1 MDNISG
7 KIIIKIN
14 DKEYLI
20 DSTSDFKLIN
30 SKIIDILEEIY
41 KKKLSDSNNLYKI
54 FYFDEDNDKIF
65 IKTQEDYNYFINISS
80 TLILEIDENAI
91 IKIKSTDEIPELQK
105 DSPSD
110 NELILL
116 EKIKELTKINENL
129 KKEKDLYSEMS
140 QIYKDKIDLLEEDQK
155 LKNEKE
161 QSIMKELE
169 NEKKEKN
176 DIIDQLEEAQ
186 KLNESMSLIINNNTI
201 TINDKDNVN
210 DNAKDILLNNLKEE
224 KTILEKQ
231 LNKEREKI
239 DFFEKIYSD
248 DNNKL
253 KQKLNYLQN
262 EINSQKQQI
271 LKNQDILIKK
281 EVEKG
286 INDFINKSKIDL
298 EKKENELNKIKNNY
312 ENKINTIREEC
323 YQEIEDKLSKIY
335 EEKIKQI
342 YESAIN
348 NSKMLCENIISENQQ
363 QFEEEEKK
371 RNQLISSNLLYK
383 SNNNNNNFSKI
394 SQCKTI
400 HKYISC
406 SECNICP
413 IIGYRYKCL
422 ECPDY
427 NLCENCEKIVNHEHN
442 FVKYFTEEN
451 KTLKAYDNKYSYQ
464 CLSSKLSVSINEGDK
479 TANLNIILKN
489 NGSLKWT
496 DQTLLINGKDSQIL
510 LNYVKLKPLRPNEQ
524 DLFEITFDELDK
536 LPAKTYTS
544 ILLFSVDEKI
554 YGEPIKAEINILKN

>member
-54 FYFDEDNDKIF
+54 FYFDEDNDKTF

-91 IKIKSTDEIPELQK
+91 IKIKSTDEIPGLQK

-286 INDFINKSKIDL
+286 IKEFINKSKIDL

-312 ENKINTIREEC
+312 EN
-323 YQEIEDKLSKIY
+323 
-335 EEKIKQI
+335 
-342 YESAIN
+342 
-348 NSKMLCENIISENQQ
+348 
-363 QFEEEEKK
+363 
-371 RNQLISSNLLYK
+371 
-383 SNNNNNNFSKI
+383 
-394 SQCKTI
+394 
-400 HKYISC
+400 
-406 SECNICP
+406 
-413 IIGYRYKCL
+413 
-422 ECPDY
+422 
-427 NLCENCEKIVNHEHN
+427 
-442 FVKYFTEEN
+442 
-451 KTLKAYDNKYSYQ
+451 
-464 CLSSKLSVSINEGDK
+464 
-479 TANLNIILKN
+479 
-489 NGSLKWT
+489 
-496 DQTLLINGKDSQIL
+496 
-510 LNYVKLKPLRPNEQ
+510 
-524 DLFEITFDELDK
+524 
-536 LPAKTYTS
+536 
-544 ILLFSVDEKI
+544 
-554 YGEPIKAEINILKN
+554 